1 MTTYDAIII
10 GTGQAGPALARRLAA
25 SGMQVAIIERGRFG
39 GTCVNTGCTPT
50 KALVASA
57 YAAHVARRGGD
68 FGFSAGEI
76 KVDMQQV
83 KARKDRIVGQSN
95 SGVERSLKSLD
106 NCRVYEGHA
115 RFLSAR
121 EVAVGSEVLRADRI
135 FINVGGRAT
144 VPAIPGL
151 DQVDYLNNSS
161 MMNIDFLPRHLVV
174 VGGSYI
180 GLEFGQMYRRF
191 GSDVTIIE
199 LGPRLTPRE
208 DEDVSEAIAGFL
220 TKEGIAVRLNANCLS
235 VSKQGSDI
243 VLTVDCEGTSEIR
256 GSHLLIATG
265 RRPNTDDLGLE
276 RAGVQQDARGYITV
290 NDELCTNIPG
300 IWALGDCNGRGAF
313 THTAWN
319 DYEIVAANLLDGEH
333 RHVRDRIAAYA
344 LYTDPPLGRAG
355 MTEAEVRKSG
365 RRALVG
371 KIAMEDVSR
380 AWEKSETEGF
390 MKMLIDAATK
400 EILGASFL
408 GVSGDEVI
416 HCVLDVMY
424 AKAPYTVIQRAM
436 HIHPTVAEFIPS
448 LLGDLAPLQPRP
460 RYDQAGD

>member
-1 MTTYDAIII
+1 M
-10 GTGQAGPALARRLAA
+10 
-25 SGMQVAIIERGRFG
+25 
-39 GTCVNTGCTPT
+39 
-50 KALVASA
+50 
-57 YAAHVARRGGD
+57 
-68 FGFSAGEI
+68 
-76 KVDMQQV
+76 
-83 KARKDRIVGQSN
+83 
-95 SGVERSLKSLD
+95 
-106 NCRVYEGHA
+106 
-115 RFLSAR
+115 
-121 EVAVGSEVLRADRI
+121 
-135 FINVGGRAT
+135 GGRAT

-161 MMNIDFLPRHLVV
+161 MMDIDFLPRHLVV

-256 GSHLLIATG
+256 GSHLLVATG

-319 DYEIVAANLLDGEH
+319 DYEIVAANSAGW
-333 RHVRDRIAAYA
+333 
-344 LYTDPPLGRAG
+344 RAQ
-355 MTEAEVRKSG
+355 ARK
-365 RRALVG
+365 
-371 KIAMEDVSR
+371 
-380 AWEKSETEGF
+380 
-390 MKMLIDAATK
+390 
-400 EILGASFL
+400 
-408 GVSGDEVI
+408 
-416 HCVLDVMY
+416 
-424 AKAPYTVIQRAM
+424 
-436 HIHPTVAEFIPS
+436 
-448 LLGDLAPLQPRP
+448 
-460 RYDQAGD
+460 

>member
-1 MTTYDAIII
+1 M
-10 GTGQAGPALARRLAA
+10 
-25 SGMQVAIIERGRFG
+25 
-39 GTCVNTGCTPT
+39 
-50 KALVASA
+50 K
-57 YAAHVARRGGD
+57 
-68 FGFSAGEI
+68 
-76 KVDMQQV
+76 QV
-83 KARKDRIVGQSN
+83 KARKTTIVGQSN

-121 EVAVGSEVLRADRI
+121 EVAVGSEVLSADRI

-161 MMNIDFLPRHLVV
+161 MMDIDFLPRHLVV

-276 RAGVQQDARGYITV
+276 RAGVQRDARGYITV
-290 NDELCTNIPG
+290 DDELCTNVPG

-333 RHVRDRIAAYA
+333 RRVSDRIAAYA

-380 AWEKSETEGF
+380 AWEKGETEGF
-390 MKMLIDAATK
+390 MKMLIDADTK

-408 GVSGDEVI
+408 GMSGDEVI

-448 LLGDLAPLQPRP
+448 LLGDLAPLP
-460 RYDQAGD
+460 A